1 MSEPKPPSDCIA
13 QELRAEVE
21 SLVAHGD
28 LPGEQMMRACLEMER
43 LEAEIE
49 RLRAWIRVIDP
60 DGSIDA
66 ARATDE

>member
-1 MSEPKPPSDCIA
+1 MSLTDATIPAVLRELKRRDGLIPFHSGHSIDYRAIACI
-13 QELRAEVE
+13 EE
-21 SLVAHGD
+21 
-28 LPGEQMMRACLEMER
+28 C
-43 LEAEIE
+43 EAEIK